1 MAKRTKKVGSTGRFQ
16 ARYGVRARTNVR
28 NIEIQQR
35 MKHFCPS
42 CGDKKVKRI
51 STGVWQCKKCGIKF
65 AGGAYIPRTETGQKI
80 EKIIRGE
87 ISSPEVAEKVEEEKK
102 P

>member
-28 NIEIQQR
+28 NIETQQK
-35 MKHFCPS
+35 MKHLCPS

-51 STGVWQCKKCGIKF
+51 STGVWQCKRCGVKI
-65 AGGAYIPRTETGQKI
+65 AGGAYIPRTETGQNI

-87 ISSPEVAEKVEEEKK
+87 ISPTDVAEKVEKEKK